1 MKIQPCGM
9 VLDFLP
15 CCYEVQVKPFR
26 DSDVAVGFKYYPAP
40 PGAKTFPGWS
50 FINSRNWWEFHDE
63 LVDLGEQSYNERTN
77 MFVPTPAG
85 VDGQHFCGEL
95 DWFENGQ
102 PYDPD
107 APPTE
112 YNADGIALCCLV
124 TKNKNV
130 AGEGSPAALKFFYP
144 PFMVGVC
151 GEGSP
156 RAKVTLQP
164 PAVACGEGSPA
175 SVVATYAPMIVAGDG
190 EGSPASLVATYAP
203 LIGRACGEGSPA
215 SVVATYAPMIVAGD
229 GEGSPASLVALT
241 AVGRAG
247 GEGGVASIC
256 LIYAPLIGRACG
268 EAAPASTIGLMPGIV
283 GEAGGEGSPASI
295 VTLTPL
301 APGTTCLTAP
311 TLTLGVTYNFTT
323 NTTPGSSQ
331 WVKWTGSPALRTL
344 TTTAVTGPN
353 FFTQISTGSTCA
365 TLTGTQVVNAS
376 PFAFGTDPSGNV
388 WLQVVNPPG
397 GAQAWS
403 VSLV

>member
-15 CCYEVQVKPFR
+15 CCYEVQIKPFR

-63 LVDLGEQSYNERTN
+63 KVDLGEQSYNERTN
-77 MFVPTPAG
+77 KFVPTPAG

-102 PYDPD
+102 PYDPL
-107 APPTE
+107 APATQ

-144 PFMVGVC
+144 PFMVGVAA
-151 GEGSP
+151 EGSP
-156 RAKVTLQP
+156 RALVSIKPLTAVGGESTPAAQIAGYP
-164 PAVACGEGSPA
+164 PMV
-175 SVVATYAPMIVAGDG
+175 VAGDG
-190 EGSPASLVATYAP
+190 EGSPRALVSIYPPVIGAVGGEGSPRALLSIYPPVIGNSCGEGSPRALLSIFPRTAGSGEGGVASVCHLYAP
-203 LIGRACGEGSPA
+203 LTGRACGEGS
-215 SVVATYAPMIVAGD
+215 
-229 GEGSPASLVALT
+229 
-241 AVGRAG
+241 
-247 GEGGVASIC
+247 
-256 LIYAPLIGRACG
+256 
-268 EAAPASTIGLMPGIV
+268 PASTIGLMPGIV
-283 GEAGGEGSPASI
+283 GAVGGEGSPASI

-311 TLTLGVTYNFTT
+311 TLVMGVTYNFTT

-331 WVKWTGSPALRTL
+331 WVKWNGAPALRTL

-353 FFTQISTGSTCA
+353 FFTQISTGATCA
-365 TLTGTQVVNAS
+365 GLVGTQVVNAS
-376 PFAFGTDPSGNV
+376 PFAFGTDGSGNV

-403 VSLV
+403 VRLV